1 MVKVFEERKLS
12 FSINGE
18 EKIPAIEMV
27 GAIQHIQ
34 NIIFHLG
41 DYFYGNTSRPTGD
54 FPQIIKDSC
63 TLFVTNIEM
72 GSVHAEMQ
80 IGDSQVG
87 ITELGTLGE
96 RAICATNELIEALS
110 HKDVSKEE
118 LGEIIKDPHRLNKV
132 LKEFYLMWPDPQSKR
147 SLTFG
152 FSGKVEEKL
161 NPEQKEVIQSLL
173 HKPVEEYEKKV
184 FGRVYELRV
193 DKNRRIQIDTPE
205 GPIDCNFT
213 ADIEED
219 IKDII
224 GNIVAIRGV
233 MKPFKGKFVL
243 SIDSEASIERNPQ
256 YYLTSIKRDEIE
268 VKLKEEVPI
277 DIEFE
282 DDYYIA
288 SNDDLGLLAVQPKMK
303 LLIEELKG
311 QLNVLWQEYVLVDEE
326 ELAPSGKDLREM
338 LISIVGAQN
347 V

>member
-1 MVKVFEERKLS
+1 MAKSVDTRKLS
-12 FSINGE
+12 FSIDGE

-27 GAIQHIQ
+27 GTIQHIQ

-41 DYFYGNTSRPTGD
+41 DYFYGNPNRPKGD

-80 IGDSQVG
+80 IGDTQAG
-87 ITELGTLGE
+87 ITGLGTLGE
-96 RAICATNELIEALS
+96 RAICATKDIIEALS
-110 HKDVSKEE
+110 HSDVSKEE
-118 LGEIIKDPHRLNKV
+118 LREIIKDPHRLNKV
-132 LKEFYLMWPDPQSKR
+132 LKEFYLVWPDQQSKR

-152 FSGKVEEKL
+152 FSGKVEKKL
-161 NPEQKEVIQSLL
+161 NPAQKEVIQSLL
-173 HKPVEEYEKKV
+173 RKPLEEYEKEV

-193 DKNRRIQIDTPE
+193 NKNRRIQIDTAE
-205 GPIDCNFT
+205 GTIDCNFT

-219 IKDII
+219 VKDVI
-224 GNIVAIRGV
+224 GNIVTIRGV
-233 MKPFKGKFVL
+233 MKPSKGKFIL
-243 SIDSEASIERNPQ
+243 SIDNEASIERNSR
-256 YYLTSIKRDEIE
+256 YCLASIKKDGVET
-268 VKLKEEVPI
+268 KLKVKVPI

-282 DDYYIA
+282 DDCYIA
-288 SNDDLGLLAVQPKMK
+288 SNDDLGLLAVQPKME

-311 QLNVLWQEYVLVDEE
+311 QLGVLWQEYVLVDEE

-338 LISIVGAQN
+338 LISIAGAQN

>member
-1 MVKVFEERKLS
+1 MVKSFEAQKLS
-12 FSINGE
+12 FSIDGE

-27 GAIQHIQ
+27 GTIQHIQ

-41 DYFYGNTSRPTGD
+41 DYFYGNPSRPKGD
-54 FPQIIKDSC
+54 FPQVIKDSC

-80 IGDSQVG
+80 IGDAQVG
-87 ITELGTLGE
+87 ITDLGTLGE
-96 RAICATNELIEALS
+96 RAICATNELIETLS
-110 HKDVSKEE
+110 HADVSKEE

-152 FSGKVEEKL
+152 FSGKVEENL
-161 NPEQKEVIQSLL
+161 NPEQKEVIRSILR
-173 HKPVEEYEKKV
+173 KPVEEYEKEV

-205 GPIDCNFT
+205 GAIDCNFT

-224 GNIVAIRGV
+224 GNIVTIRGV
-233 MKPFKGKFVL
+233 MKPSKGKFVL
-243 SIDSEASIERNPQ
+243 SIDSEVSIERNSR
-256 YYLTSIKRDEIE
+256 YYLASIKRDEIE

-311 QLNVLWQEYVLVDEE
+311 QLNVLWQEYVLADEE

-338 LISIVGAQN
+338 LISIVGA
-347 V
+347 

>member
-1 MVKVFEERKLS
+1 MVKSFEARKLS
-12 FSINGE
+12 FSIDGE

-41 DYFYGNTSRPTGD
+41 DYFYGNPSRSKGD
-54 FPQIIKDSC
+54 FPQVIKDSC
-63 TLFVTNIEM
+63 TLFVTNIQM

-80 IGDSQVG
+80 IGDAQVG
-87 ITELGTLGE
+87 ITDLGTLGE
-96 RAICATNELIEALS
+96 RSICATNELIEALS
-110 HKDVSKEE
+110 HANVSKEE

-173 HKPVEEYEKKV
+173 HKPVEEYEKEV

-193 DKNRRIQIDTPE
+193 DKNRRIQIDTLE

-224 GNIVAIRGV
+224 GSIVTIRGV